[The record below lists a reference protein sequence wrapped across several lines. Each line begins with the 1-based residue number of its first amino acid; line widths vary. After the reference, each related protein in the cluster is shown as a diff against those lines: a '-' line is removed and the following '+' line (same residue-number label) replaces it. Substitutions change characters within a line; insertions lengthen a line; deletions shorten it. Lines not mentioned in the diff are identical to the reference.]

1 MQLVG
6 NTLKPQE
13 FQDLIKS
20 KLKEREVEMLKSQ
33 KLIVEAV
40 PEFSQIFEKSQMV
53 AGKISTDQLIQ

>member
-53 AGKISTDQLIQ
+53 AGKISTD

>member
-20 KLKEREVEMLKSQ
+20 KLKEREVKMLKSK

-53 AGKISTDQLIQ
+53 AVKISTD

>member
-6 NTLKPQE
+6 NTLKYQE

-20 KLKEREVEMLKSQ
+20 QLKEREVEMPKSQ

-40 PEFSQIFEKSQMV
+40 PEFSQIFEKSRMV
-53 AGKISTDQLIQ
+53 AGKISTD